1 MRARPEAWTG
11 LSGDDGSGRSG
22 QRDPDYGERRGREA
36 LINRTSRRRETKN
49 GIPDTR
55 RTLSQGLAL
64 PDGRPTGPRSGVLS
78 PWLFLSLNLCQ
89 ALLPPPLETAS
100 SLSAPHTQRISTDW
114 RSRTGAGVLL
124 RQANG
129 DSDGDEDRP
138 SASPPRVP
146 RHYRLPRP
154 EGVNHHVP
162 QEPIPSVWN
171 RCTRRTA
178 QRRSAETDSN
188 SRHAVEAEMESG
200 ACVRGLNDAQ
210 KSECV
215 CGMRWGAATNPSS
228 VPPH

>member
-1 MRARPEAWTG
+1 MRARSEAWTG

-22 QRDPDYGERRGREA
+22 QRDPDYGERRGREV

-64 PDGRPTGPRSGVLS
+64 PDGRPAGPRSGVLS

-89 ALLPPPLETAS
+89 APLPPPLETAS
-100 SLSAPHTQRISTDW
+100 SLGAPHTQRISTDW

-138 SASPPRVP
+138 SASPPRPESHAIIDSPGPKASTTMCHRNQYPASGTVAHAARHSAAVP
-146 RHYRLPRP
+146 RRTRTRDMPWRQRWNP
-154 EGVNHHVP
+154 VPVSGVWTTHRSL
-162 QEPIPSVWN
+162 SV
-171 RCTRRTA
+171 
-178 QRRSAETDSN
+178 
-188 SRHAVEAEMESG
+188 
-200 ACVRGLNDAQ
+200 CVA
-210 KSECV
+210 
-215 CGMRWGAATNPSS
+215 
-228 VPPH
+228 